1 MPNFFTAYNTRGTQ
15 PSPTGDGYEPT
26 FEYKINSKG
35 VKELVKT
42 GKTCLYDKIQ
52 ASAAQCEVYSILER
66 FDNGD
71 YSVLQK
77 AHGQF
82 GDFTQFPKTL
92 AERQQQLIDAESMFS
107 QLPMKVRKEF
117 GNSFSQFLASF
128 EDGSY
133 KEIFSKFGQKV
144 EETPAADTATTLPNT
159 LPTQQTTQAAT
170 QQTTQVPNFN
180 PLQQGVTNE

>member
-26 FEYKINSKG
+26 FEYKVNNKG
-35 VKELVKT
+35 VKELVQT
-42 GKTCLYDKIQ
+42 GKTCVYDKIQ

-71 YSVLQK
+71 YSVLDK
-77 AHGQF
+77 AKGQF

-92 AERQQQLIDAESMFS
+92 AERQQQLIDAETMFN
-107 QLPMKVRKEF
+107 QLPKDVRKEF
-117 GNSFSQFLASF
+117 GHSFTQFLASF

-133 KEIFSKFGQKV
+133 KDIFAKFGKV
-144 EETPAADTATTLPNT
+144 EEPAAVDTATTLPTT
-159 LPTQQTTQAAT
+159 LPTAQETAQAPQAV
-170 QQTTQVPNFN
+170 QPNFN